1 MVSKQPTPAEEQ
13 KAAMTTVLFQLPDCK
28 ECGARPMCHDTCYE
42 KTRVEDAEKQA
53 LATWEKARQQAY
65 YEIQTDLMSIT
76 CKVENPF
83 VDIGADEFRKEGFE
97 SARQAIIEKL
107 EEAKHG

>member
-1 MVSKQPTPAEEQ
+1 MPEQ
-13 KAAMTTVLFQLPDCK
+13 KLTKEQRQQALGTVLFQLPDCK
-28 ECGARPMCHDTCYE
+28 ECGMSLVCHDTCYE

-107 EEAKHG
+107 EEAK